1 MMLKSSKVLGLS
13 RGLFLGKFCS
23 TKAAMGQIAKP
34 KMNDEAS
41 LEYIKNPQS
50 AALYFH
56 HLQYVSRK
64 VGLNEL
70 FFK

>member
-1 MMLKSSKVLGLS
+1 
-13 RGLFLGKFCS
+13 
-23 TKAAMGQIAKP
+23 MGQIAKP

-64 VGLNEL
+64 VGLMIVIIFLTN
-70 FFK
+70 